1 MANDSEQPQNQ
12 QVDISK
18 VAVRVAEALAATPV
32 EDAAVGI
39 AVWYAELDADGQA
52 LVRKIIADAHAANDK
67 TAYPSN
73 WKV

>member
-1 MANDSEQPQNQ
+1 MANDSEQPQNE

-39 AVWYAELDADGQA
+39 AVWYAGLDADGQA